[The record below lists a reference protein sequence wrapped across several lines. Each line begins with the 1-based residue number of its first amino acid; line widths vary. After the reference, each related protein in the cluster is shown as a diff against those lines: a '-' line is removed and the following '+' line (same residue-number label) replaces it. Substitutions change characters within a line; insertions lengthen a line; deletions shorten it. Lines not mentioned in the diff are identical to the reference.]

1 MYSHAHGSIIH
12 NRETVEATQVSTEV
26 RMDKQN
32 VVYTY
37 APTWKNQEDS
47 TLNETNQAQKTNTV
61 WFYLYEVI

>member
-12 NRETVEATQVSTEV
+12 SRETVEATQVSTEV
-26 RMDKQN
+26 RMGKQN

-47 TLNETNQAQKTNTV
+47 MLNETNQAQKTNTV
-61 WFYLYEVI
+61 